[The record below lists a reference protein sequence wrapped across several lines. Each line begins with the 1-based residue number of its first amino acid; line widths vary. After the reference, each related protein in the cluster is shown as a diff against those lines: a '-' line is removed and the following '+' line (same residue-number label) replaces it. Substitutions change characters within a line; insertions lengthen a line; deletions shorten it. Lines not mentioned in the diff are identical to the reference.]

1 MSKGLPAALNIDILP
16 EITEAGLDGD
26 PACYFIVY
34 LVGTGWCKIEAAN
47 VADIT

>member
-1 MSKGLPAALNIDILP
+1 MSKGLPAAFNIDTLP

-26 PACYFIVY
+26 PKCWFVVY
-34 LVGTGWCKIEAAN
+34 LEGSGWRKIEAVN

>member
-1 MSKGLPAALNIDILP
+1 MPHIDPTLNIDLLP

-26 PACYFIVY
+26 PKVWFIVY
-34 LVGTGWCKIEAAN
+34 NEGTEKWSKIEAVN